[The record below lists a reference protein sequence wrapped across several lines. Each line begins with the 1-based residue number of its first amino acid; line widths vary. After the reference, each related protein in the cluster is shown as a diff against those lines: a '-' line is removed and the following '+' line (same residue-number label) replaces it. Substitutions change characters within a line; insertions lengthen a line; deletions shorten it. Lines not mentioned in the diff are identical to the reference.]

1 MNSLVLSEINYKDFQ
16 KQENLFVIEQY
27 YHDYLKQND
36 IKNEIHT
43 LSPSFSK
50 KSERILAMNECR
62 LFINLC

>member
-50 KSERILAMNECR
+50 NQKEY
-62 LFINLC
+62 